1 MHPVRAEGL
10 KTGAGQEKCRKGPPC
25 VGKTCAVSEN
35 RSRRRKMKRVLSVV
49 LSVILLG
56 LSPVLYP
63 LRLHAEEA
71 TSEGSV
77 PVVAGVS
84 MSISADFGIHFYIRA
99 PEGAL
104 QVGAY
109 IEEVRVTGERQ
120 EDGSYRVSFRHLAPK
135 QMTVVVCA
143 EPYCILPGGTELRG
157 EACNFSICDYAT
169 QLLAGDPDPSLRALA
184 VAMLNYGA
192 AAQRYSAYNIRDLAN
207 RNLSSRDRQF
217 EAREYESELYRLA
230 GDPTQTRAEIG
241 GATLLLQSR
250 LRFKIFVDIEGQEEL
265 RANNGAPADEIVN
278 GMTPAEEAAR
288 LAEGVYLELSPD
300 PHFTTVY
307 RYPLVKCSDYE
318 GYRAITDGLYA
329 TEMSRVFYFRVCTEE
344 GESVGISYSVES
356 YAASVAESSSA
367 RRLVEAMMNFGDA
380 ARAYEASHA

>member
-1 MHPVRAEGL
+1 
-10 KTGAGQEKCRKGPPC
+10 
-25 VGKTCAVSEN
+25 
-35 RSRRRKMKRVLSVV
+35 MKRVLSVV

-71 TSEGSV
+71 TSEGGV

-109 IEEVRVTGERQ
+109 IEEERVTGERQ

-192 AAQRYSAYNIRDLAN
+192 ATQRYSAYNIRDLAN
-207 RNLSSRDRQF
+207 RNLSFDDRQF
-217 EAREYESELYRLA
+217 EHGFSFPIRSVMDARVPVSI
-230 GDPTQTRAEIG
+230 PP
-241 GATLLLQSR
+241 
-250 LRFKIFVDIEGQEEL
+250 
-265 RANNGAPADEIVN
+265 PALFCKPGSKRRKKE
-278 GMTPAEEAAR
+278 
-288 LAEGVYLELSPD
+288 
-300 PHFTTVY
+300 TV
-307 RYPLVKCSDYE
+307 P
-318 GYRAITDGLYA
+318 
-329 TEMSRVFYFRVCTEE
+329 
-344 GESVGISYSVES
+344 
-356 YAASVAESSSA
+356 
-367 RRLVEAMMNFGDA
+367 RRLS
-380 ARAYEASHA
+380 RRCLP